1 MMRTT
6 LFFKHFFL
14 LTAILLSGIING
26 TAQTNSSQLDNYI
39 DTAMI
44 QNQGL
49 KEQQFNLDKAIYAL
63 KEAKAMF
70 LPTVGLS
77 ENFTKSAGGRVI
89 NVPFGNMLNPV
100 YTTLNQLTNSTK
112 FPQIANQTFNLNPAL
127 YYDTK
132 VRTSLSL
139 INSEIWYNKEIKK
152 QLITSQQAAV
162 NVYKR
167 ELVKDIKIAYY
178 RYYQSLQS
186 IATYQSSAQLIKENI
201 RENESMLK
209 NGLRNVTAL
218 LRAQTEQQK
227 TNALIIQASHS
238 TRNAKSY
245 FNFLLNRSLQDT
257 ILVDNETITQ
267 IVSTADTTAGTGKR
281 EELKQLQSMKEVY
294 TLNYKLEKAGIIPK
308 VSSFID
314 LGTQG
319 ASLSLGSSDR
329 YYLLGINLQWDI
341 FTGGVRKYRAKQY
354 QASAYATNAQLDQT
368 RQSLQLELDQTFN
381 NFQSAS
387 AAYRSVIAQITFA
400 TKYYNDQMKAYRAG
414 QLIYLELIDAQD
426 QLTSARLQL
435 ADAKANLQISLAEL
449 ERSQATYPI
458 NK

>member
-1 MMRTT
+1 MYKA
-6 LFFKHFFL
+6 FFIKHFL
-14 LTAILLSGIING
+14 LLLVALSSVITNVA
-26 TAQTNSSQLDNYI
+26 AQTNPSQLDNYI
-39 DTAMI
+39 DTAMV

-49 KEQQFNLDKAIYAL
+49 KEEQFNLDKAIYAL

-77 ENFTKSAGGRVI
+77 SDFTKSAGGRVI
-89 NVPFGNMLNPV
+89 NVPFGDMLNPV
-100 YTTLNQLTNSTK
+100 YTALNQLTNSTK
-112 FPQIANQTFNLNPAL
+112 FPQIANQTFDLNPSL
-127 YYDTK
+127 YFDSK
-132 VRTSLSL
+132 IHTSLSL
-139 INSEIWYNKEIKK
+139 INSEMWYNKEIKK
-152 QLITSQQAAV
+152 QLINSQQAAV

-167 ELVKDIKIAYY
+167 ELVKDIKTAYY
-178 RYYQSLQS
+178 HYYQSLQS

-209 NGLRNVTAL
+209 NGVKNVTAL

-227 TNALIIQASHS
+227 TNALIIQAFHN

-257 ILVDNETITQ
+257 IIVDNETVNQ
-267 IVSTADTTAGTGKR
+267 ISSTADTTAGTEKR
-281 EELKQLQSMKEVY
+281 EELKQIQSMKEVY
-294 TLNYKLEKAGIIPK
+294 TLSYKMEKAGIIPK
-308 VSSFID
+308 VSSFMD

-319 ASLSLGSSDR
+319 DSFSLGSADR

-341 FTGGVRKYRAKQY
+341 FSGGVRKYRAKQN
-354 QASAYATNAQLDQT
+354 QASSYATNAQLDKT
-368 RQSLQLELDQTFN
+368 RQSLRLELDQTFN

-387 AAYRSVIAQITFA
+387 AAYRSNVAQITFA
-400 TKYYNDQMKAYRAG
+400 TKYYNDQLKSYRAG

-435 ADAKANLQISLAEL
+435 ANAKANLQISLAEL